1 MTQQLD
7 DWNTRNIN
15 EFRANAGVVGGQFE
29 GMPVLLSYVP
39 YSAFSSATR
48 R

>member
-1 MTQQLD
+1 MSQQLH

-29 GMPVLLSYVP
+29 GVPVLLTHTMAKSQQ
-39 YSAFSSATR
+39 R